1 VYGGLSESKRRI
13 KISAGTEMKKHRL
26 IVALTMTT
34 LVITLVYSS
43 YLYQKHTKNPF
54 LMLERELE
62 NLRDKGIPIEYI
74 DMDEDIGCLIA
85 AFRDMEYEYVQPVRE
100 IVGYE
105 QPILFRE
112 LEPPRVLVGDPPAPL
127 LDICRALNTL
137 EESLDL
143 RAMKS
148 IDFERGLLRL
158 EFLRDLTQL
167 DVEEI
172 TLLVGKDV
180 PVEYVEREWKDR
192 LYVGEPLFVTQN
204 LEDALT
210 RIYESESNI
219 VENSI
224 SGSGVDEERGMLRI
238 GLWKLDDYTKAIE
251 AIRDIIGEDTPVAF
265 VLHPY
270 IPPEPRNFT
279 SATAVLED
287 YVNILNLTDVG
298 FEIIRQSD
306 DEAVG
311 AIQFVKNG
319 NRIKF
324 QELQLEKHNSTWHWC
339 GSSKWGT
346 LSPSYDI
353 EVVGYLVRIGMLGN
367 RKCVC
372 RVEPLVENLG
382 EGTAYIYS
390 FQVEIRNYTHTLHQS
405 YATVSK
411 GLWDGLIKA
420 EKIDIIGAITSR
432 NFWITENEEF
442 ITLSLDSVAGKTY
455 KITIVLKDGE
465 DNVLATKSYTH
476 TFSIPRT
483 KASEKGEG

>member
-1 VYGGLSESKRRI
+1 
-13 KISAGTEMKKHRL
+13 MKKHKL
-26 IVALTMTT
+26 IVTLTMMT

-54 LMLERELE
+54 LRLERELE
-62 NLRDKGIPIEYI
+62 NLRDMGIPIEYI
-74 DMDEDIGCLIA
+74 DMDEDIGCPIA
-85 AFRDMEYEYVQPVRE
+85 AFKDMEHKYVQPVRE
-100 IVGYE
+100 IVGYD

-112 LEPPRVLVGDPPAPL
+112 LEPPRVLVGDPTAPL
-127 LDICRALNTL
+127 LDLCRALNTL

-143 RAMKS
+143 RAIKS

-158 EFLRDLTQL
+158 EFLENFTQQ
-167 DVEEI
+167 DIEEI

-180 PVEYVEREWKDR
+180 SIEFVEREWKDR
-192 LYVGEPLFVTQN
+192 LYVGEPSFDTQD

-210 RIYESESNI
+210 RLYESESGI

-238 GLWKLDDYTKAIE
+238 GLWKLDNYREAIE
-251 AIRDIIGEDTPVAF
+251 ATRDIIGIDTPVAF

-279 SATAVLED
+279 SAAAVLED

-298 FEIIRQSD
+298 FEIIHQSD

-311 AIQFVKNG
+311 AIQFVMNG
-319 NRIKF
+319 ERIKF
-324 QELQLEKHNSTWHWC
+324 QELQLEKHDGIWNWC

-346 LSPSYDI
+346 LSPSSDVEI
-353 EVVGYLVRIGMLGN
+353 VGYLVDIVTLDNIKSVGG
-367 RKCVC
+367 
-372 RVEPLVENLG
+372 VEPLVENLG
-382 EGTAYIYS
+382 EETAYIHS
-390 FQVEIRNYTHTLHQS
+390 VEVEIRNFTHALHQS
-405 YATVSK
+405 YATVGR

-420 EKIDIIGAITSR
+420 GKVDTVGPVMFR
-432 NFWITENEEF
+432 DFWITENEEF

-465 DNVLATKSYTH
+465 DNVLATKSHTH
-476 TFSIPRT
+476 TFSIPRDSAKT
-483 KASEKGEG
+483 